1 MAEEQVH
8 LFFFFCH
15 AFSLSITW
23 GRGTRKDQTTCSYH
37 ATTSRDWQ
45 LQLFTTSIGLWTILS
60 TIPLEVSL
68 QHLTTTL
75 EKEGESCLLEDFP
88 KEAALENCGI
98 DPRWRKWLKGPL
110 KVVEG
115 DFIVPQLQIAQNG
128 EDITQYL
135 SRFLFFP

>member
-8 LFFFFCH
+8 RGFFCH

-37 ATTSRDWQ
+37 ATMSRDWE
-45 LQLFTTSIGLWTILS
+45 LQLFTTSIGRWTIPS
-60 TIPLEVSL
+60 TIPLEVLL

-110 KVVEG
+110 YS
-115 DFIVPQLQIAQNG
+115 PTIA
-128 EDITQYL
+128 DCTKCRRYYPIFVLFLIFSL
-135 SRFLFFP
+135 SSC